1 MFRSLLNSPYDVQAP
16 LLHIADKGLV
26 KGPEVH
32 QSRNQC
38 EGNEDKGNKGHGEG
52 LKKWPGRPP
61 KFSEA
66 NKFSF
71 AGHYLIVTGHL
82 PFVNIYAAIRRLCRH
97 FPPSLDIFCLSFESF
112 KCLAASYI
120 PLISC
125 YFNVLTLDTQ
135 LWHDS
140 CYIKSER

>member
-1 MFRSLLNSPYDVQAP
+1 MTQELEVVFRSLLNFPYDVQTP

-38 EGNEDKGNKGHGEG
+38 EGNEDKGNKSQGEG

-61 KFSEA
+61 KFSGA

-71 AGHYLIVTGHL
+71 VSHFLIVTGHL
-82 PFVNIYAAIRRLCRH
+82 PFVNIHLSIFRRPFDDCV
-97 FPPSLDIFCLSFESF
+97 DIFLLPSTYF
-112 KCLAASYI
+112 ASALNCSNAWRRYI
-120 PLISC
+120 YL
-125 YFNVLTLDTQ
+125 
-135 LWHDS
+135 
-140 CYIKSER
+140 